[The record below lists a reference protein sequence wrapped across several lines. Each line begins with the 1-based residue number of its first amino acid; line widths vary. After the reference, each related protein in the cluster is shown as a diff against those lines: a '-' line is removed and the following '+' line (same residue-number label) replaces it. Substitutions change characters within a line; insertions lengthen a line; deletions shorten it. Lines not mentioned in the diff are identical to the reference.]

1 MRASP
6 FVRCSDL
13 LATDGSHMG
22 QRAASEL
29 RRRPPSSRHLEHRLS
44 ECMAA
49 QSTQAVIE
57 RRRGSVVLRATVL
70 NGNIQQFAG
79 ESEFVAAGAE
89 ARVAWKRRSQARWK
103 RGDGTMTT
111 ANAGRSKH
119 CQCCCDP
126 AHVPCRTHAWL
137 YIVFLM
143 GRTQGAKVARCFCF
157 EMEECPAYVPSVN
170 LPYNIRDGN
179 SFIKSI
185 VEELCTME
193 SEIHEFSLSLTC
205 EVSIL

>member
-29 RRRPPSSRHLEHRLS
+29 RRRAPSSRHLEHRLS

-89 ARVAWKRRSQARWK
+89 ARVAWNRRSQARWK
-103 RGDGTMTT
+103 RGDSTMTT

-119 CQCCCDP
+119 SIANDAAIP
-126 AHVPCRTHAWL
+126 LTFLAGRTRG
-137 YIVFLM
+137 YIYIAFLM

-179 SFIKSI
+179 NFIKSI
-185 VEELCTME
+185 VEEL
-193 SEIHEFSLSLTC
+193 
-205 EVSIL
+205 